1 MKKKKKPKK
10 KINYLDNLRDRVIKY
25 GKQIPLTNLFI
36 GKKCII
42 ENRKYGISNFK
53 SYKIKKFKKKVLFND
68 CISENTQ
75 YIKCKQVILTPTDNA
90 KKILLS
96 FMEDYR
102 CMYNIIVLYLNNQGK
117 EKPCYNFK
125 KIRNLH
131 TKEKKKFKTPS
142 HVLDGAIKLA
152 CASFKSALTNHKNG
166 NIKHFKIKTIKQ
178 NKQSKVMDVEN
189 CYFRGDEYIFKT
201 FIKEKI
207 TNLEDYKYSEIK
219 TDCKIHYNVK
229 KDRFK
234 LLVPIKTKI
243 NEIKGRKEQISIDMG
258 ERTFITGLTNE
269 NIIEIGTN
277 ISKRIKNSLKRIDR
291 YNRIIKNKQTKKRES
306 FIKDVKTNKLKK
318 QIKKIRAKLKNQII
332 DMQWKIVN
340 YLTDNYNNII
350 LGNWST
356 INCVKKGKSKLRR
369 LDKRVLMSLN
379 VFKFKEKIKYLSEAK
394 KVNLQIVEE
403 NYTTQMCSYCSNLKP
418 DIGSSKVYECLKCK
432 IKIDRDVNSCRNMEL
447 LGIKTD

>member
-1 MKKKKKPKK
+1 MKKKKKLK
-10 KINYLDNLRDRVIKY
+10 KINYLDNLRKRVIKY
-25 GKQIPLTNLFI
+25 GKHIPLTNLFI
-36 GKKCII
+36 SKKCII
-42 ENRKYGISNFK
+42 ENSKYGFSDFK
-53 SYKIKKFKKKVLFND
+53 SYKIKKFNKKIIFNN
-68 CISENTQ
+68 CISNNNE
-75 YIKCKQVILTPTDNA
+75 YIKCKQVILTPSDNA
-90 KKILLS
+90 KNILLS

-102 CMYNIIVLYLNNQGK
+102 CMYNIIVLYLNNQSTD
-117 EKPCYNFK
+117 KPCYNFR

-152 CASFKSALTNHKNG
+152 CASFKSALTNYKNG
-166 NIKHFKIKTIKQ
+166 NIKHFKIKTLKQ
-178 NKQSKVMDVEN
+178 NKKSKVMDVEQ
-189 CYFRGDEYIFKT
+189 CYFGGNEYIFKT

-229 KDRFK
+229 KDKFK
-234 LLVPIKTKI
+234 LLVPIKTEI
-243 NEIKGRKEQISIDMG
+243 NELKGRKEQISIDMG

-269 NIIEIGTN
+269 SIIEIGTN
-277 ISKRIKNSLKRIDR
+277 ISKKIKNSHKRIDR
-291 YNRIIKNKQTKKRES
+291 YKRIIKNKQTNEKINFS
-306 FIKDVKTNKLKK
+306 KDVKTKKLKN
-318 QIKKIRAKLKNQII
+318 QIKKIREKLKNQVK
-332 DMQWKIVN
+332 DMHWKIIN
-340 YLTDNYNNII
+340 YLTNNYKNII

-356 INCVKKGKSKLRR
+356 KGCVKKGKSKLRK

-418 DIGSSKVYECLKCK
+418 DIGGSKVYECLKCK

-447 LGIKTD
+447 LGIKTN